1 VPVTSGHMP
10 EPAPLAPLRILLVE
24 DSEDNRLLVRS
35 YLRGHTLEEAEN
47 GQIAVDMF
55 VAGRFDVVLMD
66 VQMPVMDGYA
76 ATGAMRAWE
85 RERGARPTPILA
97 LTAHHLPEEIQRSL
111 AAGCDDHLTKPIRK
125 ATLLRAIERH
135 VTPDAA
141 ATDAAKAAVPPE
153 VEQVRVRV
161 DESLRDLAPGYLE
174 NRRRDLPRLAAA
186 LTGGDWETIR
196 VIGHNVKG
204 TGAGYGFDA
213 ISRIGAALEVAAK
226 AHDSAE
232 IGARVDELTR
242 YLNGVVIDFQ

>member
-1 VPVTSGHMP
+1 MP
-10 EPAPLAPLRILLVE
+10 EPAPSAPLRILLVE

-35 YLRGHTLEEAEN
+35 YLKGHALEEAEN
-47 GQIAVDMF
+47 GEIAIAMF
-55 VAGRFDVVLMD
+55 AAGRYDVVLMD
-66 VQMPVMDGYA
+66 VQMPVMDGYS

-85 RERGARPTPILA
+85 RERGVRPTPILA
-97 LTAHHLPEEIQRSL
+97 LTAHALPEEIQRSL

-135 VTPDAA
+135 VPTGAPEPAA
-141 ATDAAKAAVPPE
+141 PRAPE
-153 VEQVRVRV
+153 IRVLV
-161 DESLRDLAPGYLE
+161 DDSLRELAPGYLE

-186 LTGGDWETIR
+186 LADGDWETIR

-213 ISRIGAALEVAAK
+213 ISQIGAALEAAAK
-226 AHDSAE
+226 ARDRAE

-242 YLNGVVIDFQ
+242 FLDGVVVDFQ

>member
-1 VPVTSGHMP
+1 M
-10 EPAPLAPLRILLVE
+10 E

-55 VAGRFDVVLMD
+55 IAGRYDVVLMD

-125 ATLLRAIERH
+125 VTLLRAIERH
-135 VTPDAA
+135 ITAEAEASAAPTPAA
-141 ATDAAKAAVPPE
+141 PKLAE
-153 VEQVRVRV
+153 VRVRL
-161 DESLRDLAPGYLE
+161 DESLRELAPGYLE
-174 NRRRDLPRLAAA
+174 NRRHDLPRLATA

-204 TGAGYGFDA
+204 TGAGYGFDE
-213 ISRIGAALEVAAK
+213 ISRIGAALEAAAK
-226 AHDSAE
+226 AHDAAE